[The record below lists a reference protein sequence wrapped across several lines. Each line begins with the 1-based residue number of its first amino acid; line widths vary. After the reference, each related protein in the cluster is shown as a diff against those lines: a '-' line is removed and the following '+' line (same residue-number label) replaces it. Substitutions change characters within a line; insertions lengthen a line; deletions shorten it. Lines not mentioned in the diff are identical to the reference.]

1 MNENLQIPIK
11 SSNYVVARL
20 RDGKMIKGITY
31 NFGPRKRSINV
42 ITFDEDEEWEGGK
55 SVEVFFSDLKAFF
68 FVKSLKGSGHPEIP
82 NEVLQEKWDTARA
95 TKVKV
100 TFFDGETITGTTPGY
115 TPDRVGFFV
124 LPLNEDSNNIRVFVV
139 LDSVENIEI
148 WR

>member
-11 SSNYVVARL
+11 GSNYVVARL

-55 SVEVFFSDLKAFF
+55 SVEVFFSDLKAVF
-68 FVKSLKGSGHPEIP
+68 FVKSLEGSGHTELP
-82 NEVLQEKWDTARA
+82 NEVLQEKWDSART

-100 TFFDGETITGTTPGY
+100 IFFDGETITGTTPGY

-139 LDSVENIEI
+139 LDSIENIEI